1 VVQVVVQGL
10 TVLVDAAILVG
21 DVLVSTGVLAA
32 TSSVMVAL
40 TILGALLAIIGLA
53 IMFALLRADITKK
66 QEPLLD
72 TVGTFLRDTAHKLLK
87 TWDSPPPLSLTYDV
101 PKTAGSAQSLPFS
114 ITATNK
120 SEKAITLNRTTMTLE
135 VGGDDA
141 CLFST
146 PPTFT
151 LAADPD
157 PATLATRVLTPEPR
171 STTLISYDFAVAG
184 PRPAGPLDAG
194 TTQSGPL
201 VLSPNASLT
210 VTWHVIVNKVG
221 STTLQIIETLQNGDK
236 CRFLTD
242 IGRAL

>member
-1 VVQVVVQGL
+1 
-10 TVLVDAAILVG
+10 
-21 DVLVSTGVLAA
+21 
-32 TSSVMVAL
+32 MVAL
-40 TILGALLAIIGLA
+40 PILGALVAIIGLA
-53 IMFALLRADITKK
+53 IMFALLRADTTEK
-66 QEPLLD
+66 QEPLLN
-72 TVGTFLRDTAHKLLK
+72 TVETSLRDTAHKLLA

-141 CLFST
+141 CLFSA

-157 PATLATRVLTPEPR
+157 PATLVTGVLTPEPG

-184 PRPAGPLDAG
+184 RWCSARMPVSPSRGMASS
-194 TTQSGPL
+194 TRSG
-201 VLSPNASLT
+201 VR
-210 VTWHVIVNKVG
+210 H
-221 STTLQIIETLQNGDK
+221 
-236 CRFLTD
+236 CRSSRRCRMAISAAF
-242 IGRAL
+242 